1 MLKMDAN
8 GDGMILYSNFI
19 SLLVMYFIFGHG
31 QFGHYRC
38 AV

>member
-19 SLLVMYFIFGHG
+19 SLLAMHFIFRHG
-31 QFGHYRC
+31 QFERCCC